1 MPNEKKYR
9 ICSHSTNYFDPFPVV
24 TSRVRSVLIQGENY
38 MKLCIVGTG
47 YVGLVSAA
55 CFAEM
60 GNTVSCVDVNPA
72 VVDKLNAGSVHIFE
86 PGLEPMVRHSRADGR
101 LTFTTSLAQGIA
113 EADCAFI
120 CVGTPPQ
127 PDGSC
132 DLSYVRQVASEIG
145 QHMQKSMVVVD
156 KSTVPVGTAD
166 EVRGLI
172 EKELT
177 KRGVDLHVD
186 VVSNPEF
193 LKEGD
198 AISDFMKPDRVVI
211 GTDSENAAA
220 LMREL
225 YAPFARTR
233 DKIIGMG
240 VRSAEMTKYAA
251 NCMLATKISFINEIA
266 TICTQVGADVRD
278 VRTGIGSDS
287 RIGYQFIYPGVGYGG
302 SCFPKDV
309 KALIRTAEN
318 AGVRPELLNAVE
330 AVNARQKK
338 YMASRV
344 EEYFAP
350 QGGVAGKTL
359 AMWGLAFKANTD
371 DMREAAAITII
382 NELTSRGMKIRAFD
396 PVAAENAR
404 AIFADN
410 KLVEIVDDQYAA
422 CQGAQA
428 LMVVTEWNQFRNPD
442 FAKVRSLLTAPLL
455 FDGRNLYSPTTMA
468 AHGFAYFCIG
478 RANA

>member
-1 MPNEKKYR
+1 
-9 ICSHSTNYFDPFPVV
+9 
-24 TSRVRSVLIQGENY
+24 

-101 LTFTTSLAQGIA
+101 LTFTTSLAEGIA

-233 DKIIGMG
+233 DKIIVMG

-396 PVAAENAR
+396 PVAADNAR
-404 AIFADN
+404 TIFADN